1 MACSCRLPMVVL
13 LYTVIAHYMM
23 MMMTAVA
30 MVMMMICESY
40 LFNSRIWN
48 NIKRKKKSHC
58 CPQLQPLTIL
68 YVSVIGTAQKYS
80 GSSSRHTLGLHL
92 INCF

>member
-1 MACSCRLPMVVL
+1 MVVL

-23 MMMTAVA
+23 MMTAVA
-30 MVMMMICESY
+30 MVRMMICESY

-48 NIKRKKKSHC
+48 NIQRKKKSHC

-68 YVSVIGTAQKYS
+68 VS
-80 GSSSRHTLGLHL
+80 HL
-92 INCF
+92 DCSKIFWFIF